1 MSESRNTLTPEQRA
15 ELERLG
21 PETIRL
27 KLMLGGPGR
36 GASIPGFETGPFQ
49 SLTRSDVETWLAGK
63 SVEEAVIQQST
74 LRWAKIAGIA
84 AIAGVIVSAIG
95 ILVTIW
101 LTSPA

>member
-1 MSESRNTLTPEQRA
+1 MALTPEQRA

-49 SLTRSDVETWLAGK
+49 LLTRGDVETSLAEK
-63 SVEEAVIQQST
+63 SVEKSSRQDST
-74 LRWAKIAGIA
+74 LRWEKIAGV
-84 AIAGVIVSAIG
+84 AGIVA
-95 ILVTIW
+95 
-101 LTSPA
+101 

>member
-1 MSESRNTLTPEQRA
+1 MALTPEQLA

-49 SLTRSDVETWLAGK
+49 SLTRSDVETWLAEK
-63 SVEEAVIQQST
+63 SIQEAAMQRST
-74 LRWAKIAGIA
+74 LTWAKIAGIA
-84 AIAGVIVSAIG
+84 GIICVIVTAIVGVVG
-95 ILVTIW
+95 IAVTIW
-101 LTSPA
+101 LAK